1 VAPEGVDNSFI
12 VSTVRSKRASGVGWF
27 LEASASDAGRPGGAP
42 PQTRCVSGTQR
53 TCPRASNTRYL
64 GITTVSMT
72 WMTPLSAMTSV
83 AVTVA
88 LSTMTL
94 PPSTLTVSD

>member
-1 VAPEGVDNSFI
+1 MTAE
-12 VSTVRSKRASGVGWF
+12 SGGSF
-27 LEASASDAGRPGGAP
+27 LETSTSDAGRPGGVP
-42 PQTRCVSGTQR
+42 LQTRCVSGTQR
-53 TCPRASNTRYL
+53 VCPFASNARYL